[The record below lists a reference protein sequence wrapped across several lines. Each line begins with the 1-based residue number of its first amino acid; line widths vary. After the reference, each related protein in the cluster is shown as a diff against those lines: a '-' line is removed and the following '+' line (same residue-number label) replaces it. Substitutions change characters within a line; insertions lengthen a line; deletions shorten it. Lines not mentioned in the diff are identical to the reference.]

1 MVFLRVVFRKAIL
14 LLRYNFLKLLALVAV
29 SGKATAFTIVVSEA
43 FLVSGG
49 VVCATPRIACR
60 LQLLLVLG
68 GAGV

>member
-14 LLRYNFLKLLALVAV
+14 LLRYNFLKLLALVTV
-29 SGKATAFTIVVSEA
+29 SGKATALTIVVSEA

-49 VVCATPRIACR
+49 VVSATPRIACR
-60 LQLLLVLG
+60 LQLLLVLR